1 MPSPGPEQLTGLLRG
16 VLEPV
21 VAGAGYELDELD
33 VRSAGRRHTVKVV
46 VDVPENGAHGSD
58 SVGLDAIAELSR
70 TVAAELDGHEHLIEG
85 SYTLEVTSPGVDR
98 PLTRPLHWRRA
109 KLRLVR
115 VTLVGGG
122 TQDVRVG
129 EAGPD
134 SVTVVDA
141 GAKKP
146 ERRTLRYADVANAV
160 VQVEFRPPPAAETTL
175 LAPPSDTDDGVAEHD
190 PQELS

>member
-1 MPSPGPEQLTGLLRG
+1 MPSPDPEQLTKLLRG

-21 VAGAGYELDELD
+21 VADAGYELEELD

-46 VDVPENGAHGSD
+46 VDVPEQGKDGSD
-58 SVGLDAIAELSR
+58 LVGLDAIAAVSR
-70 TVAAELDGHEHLIEG
+70 TVAAELDEHEHLIEG

-109 KLRLVR
+109 RLRLVR
-115 VTLVGGG
+115 VTLAGGG

-129 EAGPD
+129 EAGVE
-134 SVTVVDA
+134 SVVVVDA

-160 VQVEFRPPPAAETTL
+160 VQVEFRSPPAAETTL
-175 LAPPSDTDDGVAEHD
+175 LAPPPDIEDGAAEHD